1 MPLVRMAMVV
11 DAADIGRDEGAVGM
25 YPEGNVEDGDGAEER
40 PPAEGVVMIEGRLD
54 GAPDAFVD
62 WAATA
67 VGPHGGWSGAVDWAT
82 AAVGRQVVVSVGFV
96 IVWSS
101 QKKADN
107 LTTGA
112 KGR

>member
-1 MPLVRMAMVV
+1 MPLVWMAMVV

-82 AAVGRQVVVSVGFV
+82 AAVGRRGGGLRRFCFCFDFDVM
-96 IVWSS
+96 SS
-101 QKKADN
+101 QKKADDS
-107 LTTGA
+107 
-112 KGR
+112 